1 MRVEVPKSDRTK
13 TRMQRYREKMESGQ
27 VKKLNVHAACVNFG
41 NELNYAHVLRAAA
54 CYGADVVHVIG
65 CYLGDRT
72 ALRAVSGTTQDI
84 IETVF
89 HKTPGD
95 FVRYCRENNIKL
107 LALELPDDSLGLKV
121 VSLCDYKFNFED
133 NQTYAVC
140 TGGESIGIPIE
151 ILLNA
156 DIASIPAPGKSYCL
170 NTSQAMNVGLY
181 EYVRQYSEWEKI
193 SD

>member
-1 MRVEVPKSDRTK
+1 MRIEVPKAERSM
-13 TRMQRYREKMESGQ
+13 TRMDRYRERIASG
-27 VKKLNVHAACVNFG
+27 KTKTLNVHAACINFG

-54 CYGADVVHVIG
+54 CYGSDIVHLIG
-65 CYLGDRT
+65 NYLGHRT

-84 IETVF
+84 IETV
-89 HKTPGD
+89 HHQSPGD

-107 LALELPDDSLGLKV
+107 VSLELPSESFGIKVQSLA
-121 VSLCDYKFNFED
+121 DYRFNFDD

-151 ILLNA
+151 ILLNS
-156 DIASIPAPGKSYCL
+156 DVVYIPGFGKSHCL

-181 EYVRQYSEWEKI
+181 EYVRQYSEWSNK
-193 SD
+193 